1 MKGSI
6 IILSIFIAGV
16 LTGITRIVP
25 GSADFGEISIY
36 ILYVL
41 MFLVGISLG
50 MDSLVWQQI
59 RSMNIKILLVP
70 ITTFLG
76 TAIGI
81 LIYQFFFKFPMG
93 KDLYAIGA
101 GFGYYS
107 FSSIYISKISGEQ
120 MGIIALLAN
129 IIREVLTLV
138 LAPVLVKYFGKLAPI
153 ASGGATTSDTTLPI
167 ILKYSG
173 KEYVL
178 SSVINGVLL
187 TLLVPFLIAFIYSF

>member
-25 GSADFGEISIY
+25 GSANLDEISIY

-41 MFLVGISLG
+41 MFLVGLSLG
-50 MDSLVWQQI
+50 MDNHVWQQI
-59 RSMNIKILLVP
+59 RSMNIKILLIP

-81 LIYQFFFKFPMG
+81 FIYQFFFKFPFG

-178 SSVINGVLL
+178 SAVINGVLL
-187 TLLVPFLIAFIYSF
+187 TLLVPFLIAFIYNF